1 MSVIDDVKQRLDI
14 VQVVSEYAKL
24 QKSGRNYK
32 ALCPFHSEKNPSF
45 FVFPERQSWHCFGA
59 CGTGGDI
66 FSFIMKKEGV
76 DFAQALHIL
85 ANKAGVSLVALTTPE
100 KQTQNKER
108 ERLFEINEAAAE
120 YYHHLLLN
128 SSVGETARNYVAR
141 RGLSP
146 ETINNFQLGFSP
158 EGWDTLKQYL
168 KGKGYGE
175 AELLAA
181 GLLVERDDK
190 NSYDRFRNRLIFP
203 IRNIQGKAPGFGG
216 RALDDSLPKYL
227 NSPQTLV
234 FDKSSNLYGIDRAKT
249 AIRQKDQAIIV
260 EGYMDVIT
268 AHQHGYDNVVAS
280 MGTSMTNK
288 QLAILKNLTRNLIL
302 ALDADT
308 AGEEAISRSGEIV
321 DKMLP
326 VPPSFYGWVK
336 YEDAHNA
343 EVKILV
349 LPRDKDPDDVIKEDD
364 SQWQKLIIDA
374 KPMIDFILET
384 VIAKVDIAS
393 ARDKSL
399 AAEKLLPLLF
409 EMKDPLRQAHYVERL
424 ARLLKID
431 EHVLGDA
438 LRRFRA
444 VERKRKA
451 NKSLP
456 AFTPVAPSLTS
467 SSPLEQYCLALLLQ
481 YPELKTESTGLS
493 PDYFENS
500 ENREL
505 FVKWQ
510 QSDDLASLKN
520 SLDSALQEYL
530 ESLMARV
537 FPPTLKES
545 ETARRE
551 TIDVLE
557 ELIKQSCFMDRE
569 TIIDDCVFRLQERRL
584 RNLEAEKQ
592 ELLAIEAEIG
602 GTAAQLAKLEEQVL
616 EVSKQ
621 LREIF
626 IKQNHRRRLG
636 RRDGQ

>member
-14 VQVVSEYAKL
+14 VQVVSEYTKL

-32 ALCPFHSEKNPSF
+32 ALCPFHSEKTPSF

-66 FSFIMKKEGV
+66 FSFIIKKEGV
-76 DFAQALHIL
+76 DFAQALHLL

-108 ERLFEINEAAAE
+108 EGLFEINEAAAE

-128 SSVGETARNYVAR
+128 TSVGKIARNYVAK

-146 ETINNFQLGFSP
+146 ETIKNFQLGFAP
-158 EGWDTLKQYL
+158 EGWETIKQYL
-168 KGKGYGE
+168 KDKGYGE
-175 AELLAA
+175 ADLLAA

-190 NSYDRFRNRLIFP
+190 NSYDRFRSRLIFP
-203 IRNIQGKAPGFGG
+203 IRNIQGKAIGFGG

-227 NSPQTLV
+227 NSPQTPV
-234 FDKSSNLYGIDRAKT
+234 FDKSSSLYGIDHAKT
-249 AIRQKDQAIIV
+249 AIRQKGQAVIV
-260 EGYMDVIT
+260 EGYMDVLT

-280 MGTSMTNK
+280 MGTAMTDK
-288 QLAILKNLTRNLIL
+288 HLAIIKNLTKNLIL

-308 AGEEAISRSGEIV
+308 AGEEAISRSGEMI

-349 LPRDKDPDDVIKEDD
+349 LPQDKDPDDIIKEDA
-364 SQWQKLIIDA
+364 SQWQKLIVEA
-374 KPMIDFILET
+374 KPMVDFIFKSVT
-384 VIAKVDIAS
+384 AKVDLAS
-393 ARDKSL
+393 ARDKSS

-431 EHVLGDA
+431 EHILGDA
-438 LRRFRA
+438 LKKLGA
-444 VERKRKA
+444 DERKRKA
-451 NKSLP
+451 TKNMEAS
-456 AFTPVAPSLTS
+456 TPVVHAITS
-467 SSPLEQYCLALLLQ
+467 SSHWEQYCLALLLQ
-481 YPELKTESTGLS
+481 FPELKAESAGLS

-510 QSDDLASLKN
+510 QSDDIASLEN

-530 ESLMARV
+530 ESLLAK
-537 FPPTLKES
+537 TLLPVIKEN
-545 ETARRE
+545 ETIRRE
-551 TIDVLE
+551 T
-557 ELIKQSCFMDRE
+557 FN
-569 TIIDDCVFRLQERRL
+569 DCVNLLQKNML
-584 RNLEAEKQ
+584 KNLEVKKQ
-592 ELLAIEAEIG
+592 ELFIEAQMG
-602 GTAAQLAKLEEQVL
+602 GTAAQLAKLEEQGI
-616 EVSKQ
+616 EVSQ
-621 LREIF
+621 QIREVD
-626 IKQNHRRRLG
+626 IKQNHRRRLA

>member
-14 VQVVSEYAKL
+14 VQLVSEYTKL

-32 ALCPFHSEKNPSF
+32 ASCPFHSEKTPSF

-66 FSFIMKKEGV
+66 FSFVMKKEGI
-76 DFAQALHIL
+76 DFGQALQLL
-85 ANKAGVSLVALTTPE
+85 ANKAGVPLVASTTPE
-100 KQTQNKER
+100 RQTQNKER

-120 YYHHLLLN
+120 YYHHVLLN
-128 SSVGETARNYVAR
+128 TSKGEIARDYVAKR
-141 RGLSP
+141 ELSA
-146 ETINNFQLGFSP
+146 ETIKKFQLGFAP

-175 AELLAA
+175 IELLTT
-181 GLLVERDDK
+181 GLLVEREDR
-190 NSYDRFRNRLIFP
+190 NNYDRFRNRLVFP
-203 IRNIQGKAPGFGG
+203 IRNIQGKVIGFGG

-227 NSPQTLV
+227 NSPQTPV
-234 FDKSSNLYGIDRAKT
+234 FDKSSSLYGIDHAKT
-249 AIRQKDQAIIV
+249 AIRQKDQAVIV
-260 EGYMDVIT
+260 EGYMDALA

-280 MGTSMTNK
+280 MGTAMTDR

-308 AGEEAISRSGEIV
+308 AGEEAISRSGEMV

-326 VPPSFYGWVK
+326 VPPSFYGWVR

-343 EVKILV
+343 EVKILI
-349 LPRDKDPDDVIKEDD
+349 LPQGKDPDELIREDA
-364 SQWQKLIIDA
+364 SQWQKLIMEA
-374 KPMIDFILET
+374 KPMVDFIFESAT
-384 VIAKVDIAS
+384 AKVDLAS

-399 AAEKLLPLLF
+399 TAERLLPLLF

-431 EHVLGDA
+431 EHALGDA
-438 LRRFRA
+438 LKRFRA
-444 VERKRKA
+444 TERRRKA
-451 NKSLP
+451 TKDMK
-456 AFTPVAPSLTS
+456 AFTPVVPTFTS

-481 YPELKTESTGLS
+481 YPELEAESSVLS
-493 PDYFENS
+493 PDHFENT

-530 ESLMARV
+530 ESLLAKALLTV
-537 FPPTLKES
+537 IKEN
-545 ETARRE
+545 ETTRRE
-551 TIDVLE
+551 A
-557 ELIKQSCFMDRE
+557 FN
-569 TIIDDCVFRLQERRL
+569 DCATRLQERRL
-584 RNLEAEKQ
+584 RNLEAKKQ
-592 ELLAIEAEIG
+592 ELLAIEAETG
-602 GTAAQLAKLEEQVL
+602 GRTAQLAKLEEQGL
-616 EVSKQ
+616 EIDKQ
-621 LREIF
+621 LQEIR
-626 IKQNHRRRLG
+626 IKQNHRRRLA
-636 RRDGQ
+636 RSDG